1 MPKTAKRPPR
11 KSTRLSSRSE
21 WQLQTAKARFSELF
35 RKTLA
40 DGPQRITRHGRDA
53 VVLVAAD
60 EFDRLMQRSKQ
71 PESLVEF
78 FRKSPL
84 VGSGIDL
91 ERERD
96 FGRDIEL

>member
-1 MPKTAKRPPR
+1 MPKTAKRPPG
-11 KSTRLSSRSE
+11 KSTRARSGSE

-35 RKTLA
+35 RKALA
-40 DGPQRITRHGRDA
+40 DGPQRITRHGRDT
-53 VVLVAAD
+53 VVVVAAD
-60 EFDRLMQRSKQ
+60 EFDRLTRRSKQ

-96 FGRDIEL
+96 VGRDIEL